1 MRNGVIGIVIGI
13 VVGVV
18 VGATVV
24 APKLA
29 PETSPP
35 GSRVA
40 VQTNVPQP
48 ETISKSKP
56 PSRQGPE
63 KAVRWRMAS
72 AFAASLP
79 QLGTLAKR
87 LDERVWQVS
96 GGGIEIKYHEPGTLV
111 PTLEMFDAVASGA
124 VEAAFSSPS
133 FWSDHAPALQIFA
146 AVPFGPSA
154 AEFLAWIYFG
164 GGQPMLN
171 EIYHRNGIHGV
182 PCGLLAPKASG
193 WFRKEIHTLDDL
205 VGLKMRF
212 AGLGARVIKKLGVKT
227 EALAGGDIFMAL
239 ETGAIDAA
247 EFSMPAVDVK
257 LGLHEM
263 AKHYYFPGWHQPA
276 TLFDPMINLEK
287 WNALSPVRRAQIETV
302 CGDNIRYGLDEGEAL
317 QFDAM
322 KKLSAQGVNL
332 HRWPS
337 KILDAL
343 ERSWRQ
349 VATEETIKDGE
360 FKRVW
365 PSLSSFREKYAIWK
379 ELGYL

>member
-24 APKLA
+24 APRLA
-29 PETSPP
+29 SETSPA
-35 GSRVA
+35 GSRIA
-40 VQTNVPQP
+40 VQKKMPQP
-48 ETISKSKP
+48 EIIAKSRP
-56 PSRQGPE
+56 APNQGPE
-63 KAVRWRMAS
+63 KTVRWKMAS

-87 LDERVWQVS
+87 VDERLWQVS
-96 GGGIEIKYHEPGTLV
+96 GGGMEIKFHEPGTLV

-164 GGQPMLN
+164 GGKPMLD

-182 PCGLLAPKASG
+182 LCGLIAPEASG
-193 WFRKEIHTLDDL
+193 WFRREIRTLDDL
-205 VGLKMRF
+205 KGVKMRF
-212 AGLGARVIKKLGVKT
+212 AGLGAGVMEKLGVKT
-227 EALAGGDIFMAL
+227 LPLAGGDIFVAL
-239 ETGAIDAA
+239 ETGTIDAA

-276 TLFDPMINLEK
+276 TLLDLMINLEK
-287 WNALSPVRRAQIETV
+287 WNALSPARKAQIETV
-302 CGDNIRYGLDEGEAL
+302 CGDNIRYGLAEGESL
-317 QFDAM
+317 QFGAM
-322 KKLSAQGVNL
+322 KELSAKGVLL

-343 ERSWRQ
+343 EQSWRQ
-349 VATEETIKDGE
+349 VAAEEAAKDSE

-365 PSLSSFREKYAIWK
+365 QSLTGFRENYAIWK

>member
-24 APKLA
+24 APRLA

-35 GSRVA
+35 GTRIA
-40 VQTNVPQP
+40 VQPKMP
-48 ETISKSKP
+48 EPEIIAKSRP
-56 PSRQGPE
+56 APIQGSE
-63 KAVRWRMAS
+63 KTVRWKMAS

-87 LDERVWQVS
+87 VDERVWQVS
-96 GGGIEIKYHEPGTLV
+96 GSGIEIKFHEPGTLV

-124 VEAAFSSPS
+124 IEAAFSSPS
-133 FWSDHAPALQIFA
+133 LWSDHAPALQIFA

-154 AEFLAWIYFG
+154 AEFLAWINFG
-164 GGQPMLN
+164 GGKPMLD

-182 PCGLLAPKASG
+182 LCGLMAPEASG
-193 WFRKEIHTLDDL
+193 WFRKEIRTLDDL
-205 VGLKMRF
+205 KGVTMRF
-212 AGLGARVIKKLGVKT
+212 AGLGAGVMEKLGVKT
-227 EALAGGDIFMAL
+227 VPLAGGDIFVAL
-239 ETGAIDAA
+239 ETGTINAA
-247 EFSMPAVDVK
+247 EYSMPAVDVK

-276 TLFDPMINLEK
+276 TLFDLIINLEK
-287 WNALSPVRRAQIETV
+287 WTALPPARKAQIEKV
-302 CGDNIRYGLDEGEAL
+302 CGDNIQYGLAEGESL
-317 QFDAM
+317 QFGAM
-322 KKLSAQGVNL
+322 KELSAKGVLL
-332 HRWPS
+332 HRCPS

-343 ERSWRQ
+343 EQSWRQ
-349 VATEETIKDGE
+349 VAAEEAANDRE

-365 PSLSSFREKYAIWK
+365 QSLTSFRGNYAIWK
-379 ELGYL
+379 EMGYL